1 MLAERLSES
10 FTDFG
15 KSIKQSFSYH
25 APPASIDYAVIVSN
39 THEVTDD
46 YWPTPEQTHDG
57 VDGHAHTRLCGYSNT
72 GTLKVMGWIN

>member
-1 MLAERLSES
+1 MLAERLSGS

-46 YWPTPEQTHDG
+46 Y
-57 VDGHAHTRLCGYSNT
+57 
-72 GTLKVMGWIN
+72 